1 MDLTWWAHYDEEYW
15 YDLILH
21 LERENLYK
29 KDEETLEKLFNERE
43 DIPLNMIG
51 IMNVRNRIR
60 MEELVEIAKAKNNSD
75 NALLIFKTNSTG
87 REQLY
92 FDEVYAYLLNRS
104 EVVERKV
111 AYVLDVEGTLFMCF
125 GRTNEI

>member
-1 MDLTWWAHYDEEYW
+1 M
-15 YDLILH
+15 H

-43 DIPLNMIG
+43 DIPLNMRG
-51 IMNVRNRIR
+51 VMNVRNRIR
-60 MEELVEIAKAKNNSD
+60 MEELVDIAKAKNNSD

-104 EVVERKV
+104 EVVDRKV
-111 AYVLDVEGTLFMCF
+111 AYVSDVEGTLFMCF
-125 GRTNEI
+125 GGGSFVSSLYK

>member
-60 MEELVEIAKAKNNSD
+60 VEELVEIAKAKNNSD

-104 EVVERKV
+104 EEVERKI
-111 AYVLDVEGTLFMCF
+111 AYVSDVEGTLFMHF
-125 GRTNEI
+125 GK

>member
-1 MDLTWWAHYDEEYW
+1 MDLTWWGRYDEEYW
-15 YDLILH
+15 HDLILH

-51 IMNVRNRIR
+51 IMNVRNRVR

-104 EVVERKV
+104 EVVDRKV
-111 AYVLDVEGTLFMCF
+111 AYVSDIEGTLFIHF
-125 GRTNEI
+125 GK